1 MENIIYL
8 MLNGPMF
15 WKVAAVII
23 VFILVAS
30 FKKLFKLVAVLTL
43 IIFVYLIY
51 LAITYSEPELTF
63 EEFEVDY
70 YEIPHEQTENV
81 VTKVK
86 EPVEKL
92 SLEETERP
100 KIIARKKKGGMNRLK
115 DEEDVIYNEFK
126 EEEKKYFDEFEEE
139 ESKYFDEFRKED
151 KNPR

>member
-1 MENIIYL
+1 M
-8 MLNGPMF
+8 
-15 WKVAAVII
+15 
-23 VFILVAS
+23 
-30 FKKLFKLVAVLTL
+30 
-43 IIFVYLIY
+43 
-51 LAITYSEPELTF
+51 AITYSEPELTF

-70 YEIPHEQTENV
+70 YEIPAEQTENV

-92 SLEETERP
+92 SLEEPERP
-100 KIIARKKKGGMNRLK
+100 KIIARKKKEEMNRLK

>member
-8 MLNGPMF
+8 MLNDPMF
-15 WKVAAVII
+15 WKIAAVII

-30 FKKLFKLVAVLTL
+30 FKKLFKLAAVLTL

-70 YEIPHEQTENV
+70 YEIPAEQTENV

-92 SLEETERP
+92 SLEEPERP
-100 KIIARKKKGGMNRLK
+100 KIIARKKKEEMNRLK